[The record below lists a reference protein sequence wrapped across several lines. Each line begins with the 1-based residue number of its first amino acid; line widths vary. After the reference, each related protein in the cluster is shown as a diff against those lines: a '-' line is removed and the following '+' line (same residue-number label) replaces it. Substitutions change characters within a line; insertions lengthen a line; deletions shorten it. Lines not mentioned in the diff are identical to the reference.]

1 MIERENLSASAKH
14 ERLTLDAGDGHDIH
28 VQFWSPADTAKGII
42 QVIHGLGEH
51 GDRYARFAAAA
62 VGRGFVVAVHDHRG
76 HGNQRDSAGFFAA
89 KNGWQLLISDS
100 LIVHEFLAKRF
111 AGLPVALLGHS
122 MGSFVA
128 QDFAMHH
135 GGRLTALLLS
145 ASTWAPR
152 VETLAGNLLARIECW
167 RLGAHRHSA
176 LLDKLG
182 FGDFNKPFAP
192 ARTELDWLSRD
203 PDEVDAYIADPLC
216 GSPYTAGLWRDL
228 TGGLLRIATDDYVS
242 RIPTDLPILITG
254 GEQDPVGGER
264 GMGKLALHYAQTG
277 HAHLTVKIYPEGR
290 HEMLNDINR
299 DAVTADWL
307 DWIESNL

>member
-1 MIERENLSASAKH
+1 MTKPQH
-14 ERLTLDAGDGHDIH
+14 ERLTLDAEDGHEIH
-28 VQFWSPADTAKGII
+28 AQLWLPADQAKGVI
-42 QVIHGLGEH
+42 QIIHGLGEH
-51 GDRYARFAAAA
+51 GNRYARFAAAA
-62 VGRGFVVAVHDHRG
+62 VSRDFVVAVHDHRG
-76 HGNQRDSAGFFAA
+76 HGEQRGSAGFFAA
-89 KNGWQLLISDS
+89 KNGWQLLVADS
-100 LIVHEFLAKRF
+100 LIVQEFLAKRF
-111 AGLPVALLGHS
+111 AGLPVTLLGHS
-122 MGSFVA
+122 MGSYVA

-135 GGRLTALLLS
+135 GGRLGALLLS

-192 ARTELDWLSRD
+192 ARTDHDWLSRD

-216 GSPYTAGLWRDL
+216 GGPYTAGLWRDL

-242 RIPTDLPILITG
+242 RIPSDLPILITG

-277 HAHLTVKIYPEGR
+277 HGRLTVKIYPEGR

-299 DAVTADWL
+299 DEVTRDWL
-307 DWIESNL
+307 NWIESNL